1 MILKLRAGR
10 VNKEPITNGENGE
23 DKGFKLV
30 PGPAKG
36 LLWVWSDG
44 LSNVHFC
51 FFSREESTNGEG
63 HDLAEDELNESKA
76 LWKTKVLPA
85 GGTFEETSPGSRVFV
100 LKTYCLE
107 KIEEEAYF
115 FWSQEPNPE
124 KDQEAIVA
132 IRKAINRF
140 AEDKE
145 ESDKDVMESKPMHI
159 GRIHLKTVLDNI
171 MTGCGGEIQAR
182 VRAGFPDQWIEPN
195 RTLFKALS
203 ASRIRML
210 VQSPSIASEL
220 APHLP
225 EELRDPDQIVKMASS
240 PQFKHQVGIISD
252 ALSHGVLNSTHFGLR
267 NKQFGIKGFLCAILA
282 ELETERRE
290 KREKKQRKE

>member
-1 MILKLRAGR
+1 MFLKLRAGR
-10 VNKEPITNGENGE
+10 VNREPITDGENGE
-23 DKGFKLV
+23 EKGFKLV
-30 PGPAKG
+30 PDPAKG

-51 FFSREESTNGEG
+51 FFSRETTNGIG
-63 HDLAEDELNESKA
+63 HEQAEDELNESEA

-107 KIEEEAYF
+107 KVEEEAYF

-124 KDQEAIVA
+124 KDQEAINA

-140 AEDKE
+140 AEDKR

-171 MTGCGGEIQAR
+171 MTGSGGEIQAR

-195 RTLFKALS
+195 RNLFKALS
-203 ASRIRML
+203 PSRIRML
-210 VQSPSIASEL
+210 VQSPRIAKEL
-220 APHLP
+220 ASHLP
-225 EELRDPDQIVKMASS
+225 EELGHPSQIVKMASS

-267 NKQFGIKGFLCAILA
+267 NKQFGIKGFFRAILA
-282 ELETERRE
+282 ELDIERRE
-290 KREKKQRKE
+290 KGEKKQRKF